1 MRHKILLSHIKID
14 KEILTFRDIE
24 VDITNF
30 IRVKVLFFKDVDTG
44 KVLVLTRFFLE
55 KKSISTLLFY

>member
-1 MRHKILLSHIKID
+1 MD

-30 IRVKVLFFKDVDTG
+30 IRVKVLFFKDVDIG
-44 KVLVLTRFFLE
+44 KVLVLTRFLLE